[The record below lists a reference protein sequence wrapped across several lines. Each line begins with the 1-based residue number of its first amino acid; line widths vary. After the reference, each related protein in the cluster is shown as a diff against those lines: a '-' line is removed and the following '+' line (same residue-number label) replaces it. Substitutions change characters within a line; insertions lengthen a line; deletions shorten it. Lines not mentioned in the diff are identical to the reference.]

1 MRRAPILLAALLA
14 TAPALAEPFVPGD
27 QRAVD
32 LVKTHITDGYVTV
45 GRTIAHAERISRGAF
60 ALTGYEV
67 EQRPN
72 EPFKHVR
79 ICYRLGIEPPAC
91 PVEYLVG
98 TNPPHVEPSD
108 RYDGIGR
115 DLEHG
120 PRAFLRAL
128 AREAALQRQPEMLR
142 RVQAALDPYNPYDW
156 R

>member
-1 MRRAPILLAALLA
+1 MKPASILLAGLLA
-14 TAPALAEPFVPGD
+14 ASPALADSFIPSD
-27 QRAVD
+27 KRAVD
-32 LVKTHITDGYVTV
+32 LVKTHITDDYVTV
-45 GRTIAHAERISRGAF
+45 GRTLAHAERISRGVF
-60 ALTGYEV
+60 ALTGYQV

-79 ICYRLGIEPPAC
+79 ICYRLGLDAPSC

-128 AREAALQRQPEMLR
+128 AREASLQRQPEILR
-142 RVQAALDPYNPYDW
+142 QIQAALDPFNPYDW

>member
-32 LVKTHITDGYVTV
+32 LVKAHVTDGYVTV

-60 ALTGYEV
+60 ALTGYQV

-79 ICYRLGIEPPAC
+79 ICYRLGIDPPPARWNIWSA
-91 PVEYLVG
+91 PTRRMSSRPTAMTG
-98 TNPPHVEPSD
+98 SAAISNTGRAPS
-108 RYDGIGR
+108 
-115 DLEHG
+115 
-120 PRAFLRAL
+120 
-128 AREAALQRQPEMLR
+128 
-142 RVQAALDPYNPYDW
+142 
-156 R
+156 

>member
-1 MRRAPILLAALLA
+1 MRRAPVLLTALAAA
-14 TAPALAEPFVPGD
+14 GPALAQPFVPGD
-27 QRAVD
+27 RQAVELVRA
-32 LVKTHITDGYVTV
+32 HNTDGYVTV
-45 GRTIAHAERISRGAF
+45 GRTLAHAERISRGAF
-60 ALTGYEV
+60 ALTGYQV

-79 ICYRLGIEPPAC
+79 ICYRLGIDPPAC

-128 AREAALQRQPEMLR
+128 AREAAMQRQPETLR
-142 RVQAALDPYNPYDW
+142 RIEATLDQYNPYDW